1 MFSCNHPDETF
12 FEIRHYVFYRHAT
25 KYNEQAELSR
35 RNNSSGVT
43 QQRKATEFNCE
54 RQKWQR

>member
-1 MFSCNHPDETF
+1 MFSYNHPDETF

-43 QQRKATEFNCE
+43 QQRKSTEFNCE
-54 RQKWQR
+54 RQK